1 MENLKTRNAKIE
13 SLEELVQFVEN
24 HKRAGLAL
32 IGVGAITYVL
42 DKNLKDFLHNL
53 NNTIA
58 ENGLMLDSKLGKVT
72 IPPRTACNY

>member
-24 HKRAGLAL
+24 HKGAGLAL
-32 IGVGAITYVL
+32 IGVGAITYV
-42 DKNLKDFLHNL
+42 LKDFLHNL